1 GRPKAMDYSF
11 IPTAVF
17 TEPEIGTVGLTEEEA
32 REKHQVDVYK
42 TSFRPMRATISGRD
56 ETVFM
61 KLVVDAETDKV
72 LGLHMVGPDAAEI
85 VQVAAIPLRLRATKA
100 DFDATMAL
108 HPSMAEEFVTLR
120 QKWEPPIPI
129 KGSDAAA

>member
-1 GRPKAMDYSF
+1 
-11 IPTAVF
+11 
-17 TEPEIGTVGLTEEEA
+17 
-32 REKHQVDVYK
+32 
-42 TSFRPMRATISGRD
+42 
-56 ETVFM
+56 
-61 KLVVDAETDKV
+61 VDAATDKV

-85 VQVAAIPLRLRATKA
+85 VQMAAIPLRLGATKA

-120 QKWEPPIPI
+120 QKWEPPTPV